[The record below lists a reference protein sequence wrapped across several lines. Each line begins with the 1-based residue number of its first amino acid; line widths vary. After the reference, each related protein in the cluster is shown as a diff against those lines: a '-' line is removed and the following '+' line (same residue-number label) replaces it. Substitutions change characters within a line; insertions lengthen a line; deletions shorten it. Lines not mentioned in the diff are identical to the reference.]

1 MYIFVQKGLSPEQ
14 VAVQAAHAAY
24 EVPRNFQVECEG
36 LYYHPHLVLI
46 SPNISMND
54 VRLILDG
61 IDLPYAVFY
70 DEDYLTLTVATLPIP
85 EDSWQRQA
93 LGEFKTLR
101 FHTSKPE
108 IKY

>member
-24 EVPRNFQVECEG
+24 EVPRIFPTECNEI
-36 LYYHPHLVLI
+36 YSHPHIVLI
-46 SPNISMND
+46 SPSISIDD
-54 VRLILDG
+54 VQLILDG
-61 IDLPYAVFY
+61 INLDYAVFY
-70 DEDYLTLTVATLPIP
+70 DDDYETLTIATVPIT
-85 EDSWQRQA
+85 EDGWHRQA